1 MRVRKADKGN
11 TGKTKKWGYRHHGGT
26 PIWMVRDS
34 LYIRSVCIKGQQE
47 FRYAAGIRGN
57 IILLVVNDDPA
68 WCQIKILRM
77 EGIAQEFLVVVKIGT
92 GIGFQ
97 PLCNLKLYP
106 ILDILDI
113 RRIVLIKVAERHFS
127 AGLGIP
133 GLRCPQGGSVSSAC
147 KGILFRKKTEN
158 TVLVICHH
166 LAYIKFI
173 WKKWNIADAAVI
185 CLLGRLGI

>member
-1 MRVRKADKGN
+1 M
-11 TGKTKKWGYRHHGGT
+11 
-26 PIWMVRDS
+26 MRDS

-57 IILLVVNDDPA
+57 IILLVVNDDPPG
-68 WCQIKILRM
+68 CQIKNSRM
-77 EGIAQEFLVVVKIGT
+77 EGISQEFLVVVKIGT

-106 ILDILDI
+106 ILDILNKTDCFD
-113 RRIVLIKVAERHFS
+113 KVAERHFS

-147 KGILFRKKTEN
+147 KGILFQKKTEN
-158 TVLVICHH
+158 TVLVICHP
-166 LAYIKFI
+166 
-173 WKKWNIADAAVI
+173 IALI
-185 CLLGRLGI
+185 LNSYGKNGTLRTRL

>member
-26 PIWMVRDS
+26 PIWMMRDS

-77 EGIAQEFLVVVKIGT
+77 EGISQEFLVVDQNRYRDWLSASLQSQIVS
-92 GIGFQ
+92 
-97 PLCNLKLYP
+97 NSVYP
-106 ILDILDI
+106 
-113 RRIVLIKVAERHFS
+113 EY
-127 AGLGIP
+127 
-133 GLRCPQGGSVSSAC
+133 
-147 KGILFRKKTEN
+147 KTD
-158 TVLVICHH
+158 CFD
-166 LAYIKFI
+166 KS
-173 WKKWNIADAAVI
+173 
-185 CLLGRLGI
+185 R